1 MAKTIVLLASLV
13 TLGTLVVPKVTSKSG
28 NLSVQSYELNLR
40 AKCLKNKAFMKLVN
54 KRAGGYERKLLV
66 TRVVSAVAI
75 RPLAPTQKREKH
87 ALLTLLLS
95 FGASA
100 CSTSTVT
107 RTRSVARDLSRLVE
121 RRLNLEAR
129 ADHRNGQTRKF
140 SYLVRV
146 SNAFVF
152 SDLRRAI
159 A

>member
-1 MAKTIVLLASLV
+1 MIHAQLIRSDVAESDKVCKFYLTKLQSLC
-13 TLGTLVVPKVTSKSG
+13 LFLESPYRGLYRKKVCFGHQLCNFVSEREGKR
-28 NLSVQSYELNLR
+28 LS
-40 AKCLKNKAFMKLVN
+40 
-54 KRAGGYERKLLV
+54 
-66 TRVVSAVAI
+66 
-75 RPLAPTQKREKH
+75 PPTQKREKH

-146 SNAFVF
+146 YNTFVLR
-152 SDLRRAI
+152 DLRRAI